1 MEILIAKNDKEIRVI
16 HTIKTMIVICE
27 ASSSDS
33 VDIRASVNVQVDD
46 DYMHAGSVIV
56 IALEYA
62 DFDGKSSDEYL
73 KVSVSDSRAIR
84 VFDTLFPLEVL

>member
-62 DFDGKSSDEYL
+62 DITSTKDYL
-73 KVSVSDSRAIR
+73 VVSVSDSRAIR
-84 VFDTLFPLEVL
+84 VFDTQFPLEVL

>member
-33 VDIRASVNVQVDD
+33 VDIRALVNVQVDD

-62 DFDGKSSDEYL
+62 DFDCKSSDKYL

-84 VFDTLFPLEVL
+84 VFDTLFPLEIL

>member
-1 MEILIAKNDKEIRVI
+1 MEILIAKNAKEIRVI

-62 DFDGKSSDEYL
+62 YITSTKDYL
-73 KVSVSDSRAIR
+73 IVSVSDSRAIR
-84 VFDTLFPLEVL
+84 VFDTQFPLEVL